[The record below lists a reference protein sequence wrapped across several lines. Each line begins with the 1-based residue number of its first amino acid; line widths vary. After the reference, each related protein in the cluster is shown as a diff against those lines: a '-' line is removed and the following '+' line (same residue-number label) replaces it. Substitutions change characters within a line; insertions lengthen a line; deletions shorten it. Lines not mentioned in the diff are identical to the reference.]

1 MKRAVRHHIL
11 LCGVALFTAVVS
23 PQSIRAQTGAEP
35 RLIFSFYGGVAKG
48 PDIYQ
53 VPRQPL
59 FLLFQTDLH
68 DTLQLTRNLTTAPTV
83 GMNASL
89 YQPSG
94 FGLTAEIAY
103 VGLRIDDFCRMI
115 FEHTDPQLRN
125 QQVCNDISSRTLTVS
140 NVGITLGGA
149 YRLWARNPV
158 TPYVRVQGGV
168 GIRSTSIVETVGRY
182 NAVGIDGVVR
192 PTDRVVINDDSDVVV
207 RPFFV
212 GAAGVTLEVA
222 RGYQIRVEIRDHLM
236 RLERPTGPANDLAQ
250 VNTEGFWGHAPALVF
265 GFDIVLEQKRGR
277 RY

>member
-1 MKRAVRHHIL
+1 MKGAVRIRIVCWLGL
-11 LCGVALFTAVVS
+11 LAAAPLPRSVG
-23 PQSIRAQTGAEP
+23 AQTGDEP

-48 PDIYQ
+48 PDVYQ
-53 VPRQPL
+53 IPRQSL

-89 YQPSG
+89 FQPSG

-103 VGLRIDDFCRMI
+103 VGLKIDDFCRMV

-125 QQVCNDISSRTLTVS
+125 RQVCNDISSRTLTVS

-158 TPYVRVQGGV
+158 TPYARVQGGI

-182 NAVGIDGVVR
+182 NAEGIDGVVR
-192 PTDRVVINDDSDVVV
+192 PTDRVVINDASDVVV

-212 GAAGVTLEVA
+212 GAVGVTLA
-222 RGYQIRVEIRDHLM
+222 IASGYQIRFEIRDHLM
-236 RLERPTGPANDLAQ
+236 RLERPTGPADDFAQ